1 MPRAAASES
10 MTNEP
15 SEISRSYPSP
25 NSAPVTSLIVALAP
39 WT

>member
-1 MPRAAASES
+1 

-15 SEISRSYPSP
+15 SAISRSYPAP
-25 NSAPVTSLIVALAP
+25 NSAPVTSLIRALAP